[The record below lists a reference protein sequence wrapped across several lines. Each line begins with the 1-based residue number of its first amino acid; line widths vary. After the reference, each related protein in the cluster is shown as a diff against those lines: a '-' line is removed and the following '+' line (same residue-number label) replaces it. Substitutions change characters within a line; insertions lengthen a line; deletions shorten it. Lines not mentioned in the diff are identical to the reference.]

1 MHLFFRFPGER
12 LHVPYLLQNDI
23 YSMFERGFKLNSAA
37 GAMQDN
43 LILLVMH
50 KEDCFVSHLA
60 FPLIDH
66 RRHSV
71 VSVLLAP
78 RENMTVIQCDISPD
92 KTIST
97 IMFYS
102 NWCGN
107 FSYDLYVFSNET
119 GNTKDYVTLNHEV
132 QPYIAFDP
140 RSGHST
146 IAIANFENSSQE
158 NTSHELVIYSLSQKK
173 VLQRSNLPLRII
185 IGNQFNLLY
194 SKDGRYLILQKL
206 TDNRFGISAYCDM
219 YFFEVENLNLVKYF
233 TTMLPGLFRVCLVN
247 YKPVFSH
254 CGSYMRLLDHR
265 VDGQTEAVTVQ
276 IYQLPLAMDLQCQ
289 CRRIILQ
296 HMLKVE
302 DVKYLPLPPK
312 LKNFLSF
319 TPVS

>member
-1 MHLFFRFPGER
+1 M
-12 LHVPYLLQNDI
+12 HVPYLLQADI
-23 YSMFERGFKLNSAA
+23 CSMVDRGFKLNSAA
-37 GAMQDN
+37 GAWQDN

-66 RRHSV
+66 RCHSI

-78 RENMTVIQCDISPD
+78 RDNMTVIQCDISPD
-92 KTIST
+92 KSVST
-97 IMFYS
+97 ILFYS
-102 NWCGN
+102 NWCGK
-107 FSYDLYVFSNET
+107 FSYDLYIFCNET
-119 GNTKDYVTLNHEV
+119 GNVTDYVTLNHEV

-146 IAIANFENSSQE
+146 IAIANFENTNQE
-158 NTSHELVIYSLSQKK
+158 TVAHELVIYSLNQKR
-173 VLQRSNLPLRII
+173 VIQRSSLPLSTI
-185 IGNQFNLLY
+185 IGSQFNLVY
-194 SKDGRYLILQKL
+194 SKDGRFLILQKL

-219 YFFEVENLNLVKYF
+219 YFFEVEKLNLVKYF

-276 IYQLPLAMDLQCQ
+276 IYQLPLALNLQCQ

-312 LKNFLSF
+312 LKKFLLF
-319 TPVS
+319 TPGS